1 MYGEYVRRSNGLQT
15 HHLVSRRVRKIAK
28 SEYKLRVC
36 LSTLNSAVP
45 TRRIFTEFGIWVF
58 FEHLSRKFNFD

>member
-1 MYGEYVRRSNGLQT
+1 MYAEVMVLTTFMLILKQNFVQT

-28 SEYKLRVC
+28 SEYKLRIC

-45 TRRIFTEFGIWVF
+45 TRRIFTEFGI
-58 FEHLSRKFNFD
+58 